1 MAMVTPIRPAVV
13 HGVSPDGDRLE
24 ELLHTLAG
32 SLSAVL
38 AYLSAERGAGPARVE
53 PELDGLRE
61 AVTRARRGLGL
72 TKREAEVL
80 ALLGRG
86 FTNREI
92 AAELVISIKTAEHHV
107 AHILRK
113 LRTSN
118 RREAGAIARRLAA
131 PPRAVPVLLEPAAA
145 A

>member
-1 MAMVTPIRPAVV
+1 MAMVTPIRPAVL
-13 HGVSPDGDRLE
+13 GSGRADGERLE
-24 ELLHTLAG
+24 ELLHSLAG

-38 AYLSAERGAGPARVE
+38 AYLSAERGTSPARIE
-53 PELDGLRE
+53 PGDDELRE
-61 AVTRARRGLGL
+61 AVSRARRGLGL

-86 FTNREI
+86 LTNREI
-92 AAELVISIKTAEHHV
+92 AADLVISVKTAEHHV

-113 LRTSN
+113 LRAPN

-131 PPRAVPVLLEPAAA
+131 PPALVLARPAAA
-145 A
+145 

>member
-1 MAMVTPIRPAVV
+1 MAMVTPIRPAVL
-13 HGVSPDGDRLE
+13 GAGRAEGDRLE
-24 ELLHTLAG
+24 ELLHMLAG

-38 AYLSAERGAGPARVE
+38 AYLSAERGASPSRLE
-53 PELDGLRE
+53 PEEDDLRE

-80 ALLGRG
+80 TLLGRG
-86 FTNREI
+86 LTNREI

-113 LRTSN
+113 LRTPN

-131 PPRAVPVLLEPAAA
+131 PRPAALHVLEQA
-145 A
+145 ATA